1 MLPVTISFDAHVK
14 CSGNKSNNGIRRFLV
29 GYSVTFIDVGSKDRR
44 RQSSIATIATSR
56 AWSIDF
62 IRYLRQYR
70 QTNRK
75 IDRNRRR
82 INCACGLVS
91 KCKKSIAHSQLI
103 SYTINMVCV

>member
-1 MLPVTISFDAHVK
+1 MSEVK
-14 CSGNKSNNGIRRFLV
+14 TGA
-29 GYSVTFIDVGSKDRR
+29 GSALATSKKVET
-44 RQSSIATIATSR
+44 SSIATIATSR